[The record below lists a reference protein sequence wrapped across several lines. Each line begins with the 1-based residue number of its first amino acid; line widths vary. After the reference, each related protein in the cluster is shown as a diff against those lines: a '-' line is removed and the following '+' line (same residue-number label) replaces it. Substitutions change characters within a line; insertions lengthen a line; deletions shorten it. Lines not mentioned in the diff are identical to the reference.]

1 EPIRNGYVEFLRDLF
16 EGTLWLINS
25 NINNRII
32 VEKPVIN
39 VGDMITK
46 PKDESDKTIIEKYEK
61 GLLSL
66 ESSIKELNQEK
77 DDDWVLDE
85 VARIQ
90 DEKASDDSFLLLSGR
105 QSIQGMFG
113 NRDSSGNPLN
123 NDGTVVDDNSGG

>member
-1 EPIRNGYVEFLRDLF
+1 TVGEMIRKN
-16 EGTLWLINS
+16 
-25 NINNRII
+25 
-32 VEKPVIN
+32 
-39 VGDMITK
+39 
-46 PKDESDKTIIEKYEK
+46 KDEPEKSITEKYEK

-66 ESSIKELNQEK
+66 ESAIKELNPEK

-90 DEKASDDSFLLLSGR
+90 DEKASDDSFSLLSGR

-123 NDGTVVDDNSGG
+123 NDGTVVDDNSGGE